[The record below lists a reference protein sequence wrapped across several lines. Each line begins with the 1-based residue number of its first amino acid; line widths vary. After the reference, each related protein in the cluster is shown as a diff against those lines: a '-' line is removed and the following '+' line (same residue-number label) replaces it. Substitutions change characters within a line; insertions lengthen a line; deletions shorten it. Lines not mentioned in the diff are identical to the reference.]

1 MSKCK
6 IETPNQL
13 PESGLTRVQFKTW
26 RDSIIVYLKQN
37 ESFSPFLPGGK
48 YAEWKRYEENPNRID
63 SLDATDRADIP
74 KPDNE
79 GVAEKKLVKL
89 QKDLLTMLSIIG
101 RKVDQYD
108 YDDVMNESTS
118 LDSILNM
125 IELVYDIGRKSVHFL
140 ELSKIKYETG
150 SGDVFTVHKSPQT
163 ATAGLPRSGKPVE
176 LGCDEEATASSQPWN
191 GRPAWT

>member
-150 SGDVFTVHKSPQT
+150 ESPAKFYKRIYHHFMDSVGHLVIQT
-163 ATAGLPRSGKPVE
+163 K
-176 LGCDEEATASSQPWN
+176 CI
-191 GRPAWT
+191 